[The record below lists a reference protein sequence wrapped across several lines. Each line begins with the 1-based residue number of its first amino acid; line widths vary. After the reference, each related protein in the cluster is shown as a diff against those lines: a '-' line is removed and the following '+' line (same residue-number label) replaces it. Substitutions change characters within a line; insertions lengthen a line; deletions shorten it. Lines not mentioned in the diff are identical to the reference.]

1 MDTVTFLGS
10 LNIKH
15 IPPLSHLNRAMAA
28 RDKGDIIA
36 VTCMNYVRNSD
47 SIGNI
52 SDGSLGP
59 MVNSM
64 VVAYGLAVLARIV
77 GAPSSI
83 TECVR
88 Q

>member
-1 MDTVTFLGS
+1 
-10 LNIKH
+10 
-15 IPPLSHLNRAMAA
+15 
-28 RDKGDIIA
+28 
-36 VTCMNYVRNSD
+36 MNYVRNSD

-83 TECVR
+83 TECGT